1 MAVRVT
7 KPAFNLRQ
15 KINELD
21 RPVGLRAAELLRSE
35 TVADAFNTIQAGR
48 KNLIYNGSMQI
59 NQRGNRSNATDSGW
73 GGADRWNH
81 FIGSCGSYN
90 ITNSS
95 TGVEHKGFP
104 RSLKFD
110 CNGSDG
116 TPASGDYVGLQHKFE
131 GFDVQRLRYGH
142 SSAVTLTLSLWVK
155 SNKTGTFQIN
165 FRSVD
170 AGRMISRVITIDY
183 ADTWEFKTVTIPG
196 DRHGSQLDNDN
207 TEEFRVEMWFD
218 AGSSFT
224 SNSIKT
230 DWGAYDGAARATE
243 CTLCLS
249 DSTSNYLNITGVQLE
264 EGSHATPFEFR
275 PYQQELALCQRYYQK
290 IDGTSDLTPFGYGRA
305 NGTQT
310 VEAAIPLTV
319 PLRASPD
326 LTCSHNTVW
335 GHANA
340 NTSTSTPSV
349 GRWTAGA
356 TVLHATFGGHSG
368 MTNARVANVH
378 CGSSSNFIMDSEL

>member
-48 KNLIYNGSMQI
+48 KNLIYNGAMQI
-59 NQRGNRSNATDSGW
+59 NVRENRSNATNSGW

-95 TGVEHKGFP
+95 TGVEHKGFA

-116 TPASGDYVGLQHKFE
+116 TPAAGDYVGLQTKFE
-131 GFDVQRLRYGH
+131 GYDVQRLRYGH
-142 SSAVTLTLSLWVK
+142 GSAVTLTLSLWVK

-165 FRSVD
+165 FRGMAVS
-170 AGRMISRVITIDY
+170 RMISRVMTIDY

-196 DRHGSQLDNDN
+196 DRSGTQLGNN
-207 TEEFRVEMWFD
+207 NGEEFRVEMWFD
-218 AGSSFT
+218 AGSNYT
-224 SNSIKT
+224 SSSIKT
-230 DWGAYDGAARATE
+230 DWGSYSSTARAPE

-249 DSTSNYLNITGVQLE
+249 DSTDNYLNITGVQLE

-275 PYQQELALCQRYYQK
+275 PYQQELALCKRYFQK
-290 IDGTSDLTPFGYGRA
+290 ILLQGVVSGGYSAGSGGYDNHLLSVAYPVEMRTNPTLTYDSVGNYQPGGGTG
-305 NGTQT
+305 
-310 VEAAIPLTV
+310 
-319 PLRASPD
+319 
-326 LTCSHNTVW
+326 
-335 GHANA
+335 
-340 NTSTSTPSV
+340 TPSTLYSHRQILNIKT
-349 GRWTAGA
+349 G
-356 TVLHATFGGHSG
+356 S
-368 MTNARVANVH
+368 TNSTWQPQVIN
-378 CGSSSNFIMDSEL
+378 SNAYAYADAEL